1 MNVFNF
7 ISDRQETLTNPKQY
21 QDFSVMVND
30 FLDSQIDLG
39 VEFSTTQLDQDVQDY
54 KLPF

>member
-1 MNVFNF
+1 MNAFNF

-21 QDFSVMVND
+21 QDFSVMAKD

-39 VEFSTTQLDQDVQDY
+39 DEILITQIDQDVQDY

>member
-1 MNVFNF
+1 MNAFNF

-21 QDFSVMVND
+21 QDFSVMAKY

-39 VEFSTTQLDQDVQDY
+39 DEILITQIDQDVQDY

>member
-7 ISDRQETLTNPKQY
+7 ISDKQETLTNPKQY
-21 QDFSVMVND
+21 QDFSLMVND
-30 FLDSQIDLG
+30 FLDGQIDLG